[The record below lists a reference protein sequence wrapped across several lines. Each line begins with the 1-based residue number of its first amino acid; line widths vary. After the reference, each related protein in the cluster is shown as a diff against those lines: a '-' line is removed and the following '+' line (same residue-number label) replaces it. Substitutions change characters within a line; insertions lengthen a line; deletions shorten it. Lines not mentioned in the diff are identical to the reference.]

1 MVPECNTNLA
11 NEQPLEYTAHM
22 PRKATFIARYLDPLD
37 RLSEFLFGL
46 VMVLSFTLGAGL
58 IIGEGEQA
66 TRHMLLAIIGCNIA
80 WGLIDGAMYIIN
92 SLCERSGKA
101 RLLQSLQSAGS
112 ERHAVALVGDVLDD
126 RLEPYTSAEER
137 QRLYPEIVQRLR
149 NVSPQPT
156 RLTRDD
162 LGGALACFT
171 LVLLSA
177 VPAVLPFLLI
187 DDRYLALRISNLLL
201 VGLLFLT
208 GWHWARATHSNPW
221 VFGTAFLLAGL
232 GMVFIA
238 MVFGG

>member
-1 MVPECNTNLA
+1 MTHR
-11 NEQPLEYTAHM
+11 T
-22 PRKATFIARYLDPLD
+22 TFIARYLDPLD

-58 IIGEGEQA
+58 IVDEGEQA

-80 WGLIDGAMYIIN
+80 WGLIDGAMYLIS

-101 RLLQSLQSAGS
+101 RLLDSLQKTGNEKDAM
-112 ERHAVALVGDVLDD
+112 ALVGGVLDD
-126 RLEPYTSAEER
+126 RLQPYTSLQER
-137 QRLYPEIVQRLR
+137 HRLYADIVQRLR
-149 NVSPQPT
+149 HVQPQRT

-177 VPAVLPFLLI
+177 VPAVLPFLVI

-201 VGLLFLT
+201 VALLFLT
-208 GWHWARATHSNPW
+208 GWHWARATHSNPLL
-221 VFGTAFLLAGL
+221 FGTSFLMAGL
-232 GMVFIA
+232 AMVFIA
-238 MVFGG
+238 MAFGG

>member
-1 MVPECNTNLA
+1 
-11 NEQPLEYTAHM
+11 M
-22 PRKATFIARYLDPLD
+22 PRRATFVARYLDPLD

-46 VMVLSFTLGAGL
+46 IMVLSFTLGASL
-58 IIGEGEQA
+58 IIDEGEQA
-66 TRHMLLAIIGCNIA
+66 TRQMLLAIIGGNIA

-101 RLLQSLQSAGS
+101 RLLESLQQADDGQDTL
-112 ERHAVALVGDVLDD
+112 ALVGGVLDE

-137 QRLYPEIVQRLR
+137 KELYSEIVQRLR
-149 NVSPQPT
+149 NVSPQRT
-156 RLTRDD
+156 RLTRND

-171 LVLLSA
+171 LVLSTT
-177 VPAVLPFLLI
+177 VPAILPFLVI
-187 DDRYLALRISNLLL
+187 DDRYVALRFSNLLL

-221 VFGTAFLLAGL
+221 VFGTSFLAAGL

-238 MVFGG
+238 MAFGG

>member
-1 MVPECNTNLA
+1 MA
-11 NEQPLEYTAHM
+11 KEQSFAYTFPM
-22 PRKATFIARYLDPLD
+22 SSTTTFVSRYLDPLD

-58 IIGEGEQA
+58 IIDEGEQA
-66 TRHMLLAIIGCNIA
+66 TRQMLLAIIGCNIA

-101 RLLQSLQSAGS
+101 RLLESLQKAGS
-112 ERHAVALVGDVLDD
+112 ERDATTLVGDVLDE
-126 RLEPYTSAEER
+126 RLEPYTSEEER
-137 QRLYPEIVQRLR
+137 NQLYAEIVQRLR
-149 NVSPQPT
+149 NVSPQRT

-162 LGGALACFT
+162 LGGALACFA

-177 VPAVLPFLLI
+177 VPAILPFLLI
-187 DDRYLALRISNLLL
+187 DDRHLALRVSNLLL

-221 VFGTAFLLAGL
+221 VFGTSFLVAGL

-238 MVFGG
+238 MAFGG

>member
-1 MVPECNTNLA
+1 
-11 NEQPLEYTAHM
+11 M
-22 PRKATFIARYLDPLD
+22 PSGTTFVARYLDPLD

-58 IIGEGEQA
+58 IIDEGEQA
-66 TRHMLLAIIGCNIA
+66 TRQMLLAIIGCNIA

-101 RLLQSLQSAGS
+101 RLLESLQEAGG
-112 ERHAVALVGDVLDD
+112 ERDAVALVGDVLDD
-126 RLEPYTSAEER
+126 RLQPYTSAAER
-137 QRLYPEIVQRLR
+137 KRLYGEIVQRLR
-149 NVSPQPT
+149 HVRPQRT
-156 RLTRDD
+156 RVTRED

-177 VPAVLPFLLI
+177 IPAVLPFLVI
-187 DDRYLALRISNLLL
+187 DDRYLALRVSNLLL

-208 GWHWARATHSNPW
+208 GWRWARATHSNPW
-221 VFGTAFLLAGL
+221 LFGTSFLLAGL
-232 GMVFIA
+232 GMVLIA

>member
-1 MVPECNTNLA
+1 
-11 NEQPLEYTAHM
+11 M
-22 PRKATFIARYLDPLD
+22 PSEKPFFARYLDPLD
-37 RLSEFLFGL
+37 RLSELLFGL

-58 IIGEGEQA
+58 IIDEGEQA
-66 TRHMLLAIIGCNIA
+66 TRQMLLAIIGCNIA

-101 RLLQSLQSAGS
+101 RLVESLQKAGG
-112 ERHAVALVGDVLDD
+112 ERDAEAMVGGMLGD

-137 QRLYPEIVQRLR
+137 RQLYGEIVQRLR
-149 NVSPQPT
+149 NVSPQRT

-187 DDRYLALRISNLLL
+187 NDRYLALRVSNLLL

-208 GWHWARATHSNPW
+208 GWRWARATHSNPW
-221 VFGTAFLLAGL
+221 VFGTSFLLAGL
-232 GMVFIA
+232 GMVLIA
-238 MVFGG
+238 MAFGG

>member
-1 MVPECNTNLA
+1 MTHR
-11 NEQPLEYTAHM
+11 T
-22 PRKATFIARYLDPLD
+22 TFIARYLDPLD

-58 IIGEGEQA
+58 IVDEGEQA

-80 WGLIDGAMYIIN
+80 WGLIDGAMYLIS

-101 RLLQSLQSAGS
+101 RLLDSLQKTGNEKDAM
-112 ERHAVALVGDVLDD
+112 ALVGGVLDE
-126 RLEPYTSAEER
+126 RLQPYTSLEER
-137 QRLYPEIVQRLR
+137 NHLYADIVQRLR
-149 NVSPQPT
+149 HVQPQRT

-177 VPAVLPFLLI
+177 VPAVLPFLVI

-201 VGLLFLT
+201 VALLFLT

-221 VFGTAFLLAGL
+221 LFGTSFLMAGL
-232 GMVFIA
+232 AMVFIA
-238 MVFGG
+238 MAFGG